1 MVDNVLLSRLTGGQ
15 SKCPSEYNYLE
26 TGSLKLRHI
35 LTYSRLIYHHEILSR
50 GEDETIKKIYMKQ
63 KRDRI
68 KGDWIDLLEKDFAF
82 IGLDINEEE
91 IRSIPRREYK
101 LKIKALVKK
110 AAFGYFLE
118 IKLSHRKLDLVH
130 YERLQIQPYL
140 VNSKLNNKEKSLLYC
155 LRSHCHKSKHNF
167 KKMHRNDTSCI
178 FGCSVIED
186 QVHVFTQCQ
195 PILTKNGNS
204 NIPSYIN
211 IFGSLQEQVEII
223 PKLYQIEVTRNHMK
237 EHLVPG
243 GICRQDPCLEA

>member
-1 MVDNVLLSRLTGGQ
+1 MEVVDNVLLSRLTGGQ

-35 LTYSRLIYHHEILSR
+35 LTYRRLIYHHEILSR

-110 AAFGYFLE
+110 
-118 IKLSHRKLDLVH
+118 
-130 YERLQIQPYL
+130 Q
-140 VNSKLNNKEKSLLYC
+140 
-155 LRSHCHKSKHNF
+155 
-167 KKMHRNDTSCI
+167 
-178 FGCSVIED
+178 
-186 QVHVFTQCQ
+186 
-195 PILTKNGNS
+195 
-204 NIPSYIN
+204 
-211 IFGSLQEQVEII
+211 
-223 PKLYQIEVTRNHMK
+223 
-237 EHLVPG
+237 HL
-243 GICRQDPCLEA
+243 GISWK